1 MLQRIQTVYLLLA
14 LILVGLLA
22 WLPLGDIIAGEV
34 LYEFT
39 IRGVFNAETGSV
51 VINGWP
57 LIAMLAVIEV
67 LQLIIVFGFK
77 NRVRQMRI
85 AVFNILIML
94 GFFAVVWFFVHLSL
108 KELVGESKYSFYS
121 FKIPLAFPIVA
132 AILNYLAIRAI
143 GKDEAL
149 VRSIDRIR

>member
-22 WLPLGDIIAGEV
+22 WLPLGEIVSGGEFFNFNI
-34 LYEFT
+34 L
-39 IRGVFNAETGSV
+39 GVYNAETGSV
-51 VINGWP
+51 VVKAWP
-57 LIAMLAVIEV
+57 LVALLAVIEI
-67 LQLIIVFGFK
+67 LQLLIIFGYK
-77 NRVRQMRI
+77 NRVRQMRM

-94 GFFAVVWFFVHLSL
+94 GFLAVVWLFVYLSL
-108 KELVGESKYSFYS
+108 KELVGESKFSFYS
-121 FKIPLAFPIVA
+121 FEIPLAFPIVA